1 MKKLKPSYVEPE
13 KEIKIIKIQDDA
25 KTKDIFNPLFID
37 SIGDIEVDEFSYHSL
52 LDFIKEKSIY
62 DKYSVLYLIDFIR
75 KLPTITRDGIDR
87 ITSIYATD
95 IFKGKAVSQW
105 ISLLEQ
111 QGLDDINF
119 GKFLLKVEKYYLA
132 YIEYLKQ
139 DLVQVDRLLSEYPK
153 MYVDDVKEYM
163 RSDKI
168 LLNRILPYIPS
179 ISLVDKDIEHL
190 MELARYY
197 RIHFDIGECG
207 CITVLKTASSE
218 GKSIDETTFD
228 GVSWRYHVRSS
239 GSDKYIPFTFTK
251 EDYIESVKS
260 TSLSKAPLKR
270 HSKSCC

>member
-25 KTKDIFNPLFID
+25 KTKDIFKPLFID

-62 DKYSVLYLIDFIR
+62 DKHSILYLIDFIR

-87 ITSIYATD
+87 ITSIYVAD
-95 IFKGKAVSQW
+95 IFKGETVSEW

-111 QGLDDINF
+111 QAIDDISF
-119 GKFLLKVEKYYLA
+119 SKFLLKVERYYLT
-132 YIEYLKQ
+132 YIKYLKQ